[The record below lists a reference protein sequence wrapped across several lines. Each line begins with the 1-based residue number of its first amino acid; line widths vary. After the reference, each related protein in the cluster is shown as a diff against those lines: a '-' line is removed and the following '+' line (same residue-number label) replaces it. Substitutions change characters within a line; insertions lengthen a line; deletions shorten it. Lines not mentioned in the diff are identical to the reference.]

1 MGHTL
6 SRDFR
11 ILTGSGWLKNDQI
24 LCCFS
29 WIQDDGAAFFT
40 SAVSVAGGFTTSG
53 GGGGGGGSTG
63 KGSDVG
69 AGGSSV
75 SVPLPLVILVTLVI
89 LIFFLRR
96 RVCRVSGV
104 LGLLLPD
111 VLRGLRVP
119 FDPEFVMG
127 D

>member
-29 WIQDDGAAFFT
+29 WIQDDGGAFFT
-40 SAVSVAGGFTTSG
+40 SAVAVAGGFATS
-53 GGGGGGGSTG
+53 GGGGGSTG

-69 AGGSSV
+69 VGGGSV
-75 SVPLPLVILVTLVI
+75 SVPLPLVILITMV
-89 LIFFLRR
+89 FFLRR

-119 FDPEFVMG
+119 FDPEFVIG